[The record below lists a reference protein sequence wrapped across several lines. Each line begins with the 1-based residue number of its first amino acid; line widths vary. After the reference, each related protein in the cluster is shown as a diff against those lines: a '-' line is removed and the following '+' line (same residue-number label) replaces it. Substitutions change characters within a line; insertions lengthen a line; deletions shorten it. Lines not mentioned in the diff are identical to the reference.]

1 MQETKIKENKNEYI
15 KQKINFFLVNY
26 FHWLKISLFLII
38 LLLGAFLIIKPKYV
52 KAIKGIEQL
61 KEQNQ
66 AKYDIL
72 QEHLNQL
79 NKINESYKKISS
91 DNIEKI
97 NNMLLSEQHYEDL
110 FPQMEAIIKKRG
122 LFLQSIDINSGEEDE
137 SQKKRASKA
146 NKDADGAAI
155 KLPAGIIKVSINMS
169 IVGVDYVN
177 LKGLLNDFENNI
189 QLLDIVNLNFA
200 LSDQSASFMVN
211 TYYMEG
217 GN

>member
-1 MQETKIKENKNEYI
+1 MQETKIKENKKEYI

-38 LLLGAFLIIKPKYV
+38 LLLGVFLIIKPKYIN
-52 KAIKGIEQL
+52 AIQGIEQL
-61 KEQNQ
+61 REQNQ

-72 QEHLNQL
+72 QNYLSQL
-79 NKINESYKKISS
+79 NNLNEAYKKISP

-97 NNMLLSEQHYEDL
+97 NGMLLSEQNYEDL
-110 FPQMEAIIKKRG
+110 FPQMELIIKKRG
-122 LFLQSIDINSGEEDE
+122 LFLQSMDIHSGEENE
-137 SQKKRASKA
+137 SQKKRVSKA
-146 NKDADGAAI
+146 NKDADAALM
-155 KLPAGIIKVSINMS
+155 KLPAGIIKISMNMN

-200 LSDQSASFMVN
+200 PSDQSASFTVN
-211 TYYMEG
+211 TYYMEDDE
-217 GN
+217 